1 MARGAAK
8 QRTAPAK
15 AKPAPR
21 THASARRRTTGE
33 DQMFFMRLRR
43 GTKPIFIFLALVFAA
58 GFVFL
63 GVGSGSSGIGDLL
76 RGINLGGGS
85 SGTSIGKAQDKIK
98 KDPTDASA
106 RLELARAYE
115 AKGRTD
121 DAIAALTS
129 YIKLRPRAAP
139 ALQELASLY
148 TAKAEGFQRG
158 VQQAQLDAQDASLGS
173 TFGPTAKLS
182 QAVGQDPIT
191 ETLSTK
197 AQGEIGGL
205 YSNMQ
210 AAYAK
215 ATAAYKTLAKASPS
229 DPNIQLELAQSAEY
243 ASQTSTAV
251 AAYKRFLKLAPDDP
265 TAGLVRQR
273 LKQLKSSSTQPS
285 ASSSG

>member
-15 AKPAPR
+15 PKPAPR
-21 THASARRRTTGE
+21 AKAAARRRTTGE

-85 SGTSIGKAQDKIK
+85 SGTSISKAQDKIK
-98 KDPTDASA
+98 KDPTDAAA

-115 AKGRTD
+115 SKGRTD
-121 DAIAALTS
+121 DAIAALTN
-129 YIKLRPRAAP
+129 YVKVRPRDVT

-148 TAKAEGFQRG
+148 TTKADGFQRR
-158 VQQAQLDAQDASLGS
+158 VQQAQLDAQDANLGS
-173 TFGPTAKLS
+173 TFAPSAKLS

-191 ETLSTK
+191 QNLSTQ
-197 AQGEIGGL
+197 AQGQIGDL
-205 YSNMQ
+205 YSQMQ
-210 AAYAK
+210 AAYGK
-215 ATAAYKTLAKASPS
+215 ATTAYKTLAKASPG

-243 ASQTSTAV
+243 ANQRSTAV

-265 TAGLVRQR
+265 SAGLVRQR
-273 LKQLKSSSTQPS
+273 LKQLKSSSTAPS
-285 ASSSG
+285 SSSSG